1 MARRFR
7 VFAVA
12 AVVWISSAAGSAAA
26 PLRTFYVD
34 PAGNDSAAGSI
45 TSPWRTLQ
53 KAADTVRAGD
63 LVIVR
68 AGHYA
73 GLYLTTSGT
82 ATDPIIFRGDPGAIV
97 DTQNPTT
104 PDGINLEGASYVVI
118 ESFAVTGV
126 PRAGIRAVLNHH
138 VTIRGNTG
146 DLNGRWGILTGFS
159 DDLLIENNTMSRS
172 QAEHGIYVGN
182 SGTGP

>member
-1 MARRFR
+1 MVRLFR
-7 VFAVA
+7 IFLLAT
-12 AVVWISSAAGSAAA
+12 AVVWIALTPGNAAAA

-34 PAGNDSAAGSI
+34 PAGNDSAAGAA

-53 KAADTVRAGD
+53 KAANTVLAGD

-82 ATDPIIFRGDPGAIV
+82 ATDPITFRGDPGAIV

-118 ESFAVTGV
+118 ENFSVTDL
-126 PRAGIRAVLNHH
+126 PRAGIRSVLNHD

-159 DDLLIENNTMSRS
+159 DDLLIENNVMSRS
-172 QAEHGIYVGN
+172 QAEHGI
-182 SGTGP
+182 

>member
-1 MARRFR
+1 
-7 VFAVA
+7 
-12 AVVWISSAAGSAAA
+12 
-26 PLRTFYVD
+26 
-34 PAGNDSAAGSI
+34 
-45 TSPWRTLQ
+45 
-53 KAADTVRAGD
+53 VRAGD

-82 ATDPIIFRGDPGAIV
+82 ATDPITFRGDPGAIV

-118 ESFAVTGV
+118 ENFSVTGL
-126 PRAGIRAVLNHH
+126 PRAGIRSVLNHN

-146 DLNGRWGILTGFS
+146 DLNGRWGK
-159 DDLLIENNTMSRS
+159 RS
-172 QAEHGIYVGN
+172 HLVELRSAVAAVFTARGLSAPTWTDPTITPAVTVARAVHITELRAAVLALE
-182 SGTGP
+182 